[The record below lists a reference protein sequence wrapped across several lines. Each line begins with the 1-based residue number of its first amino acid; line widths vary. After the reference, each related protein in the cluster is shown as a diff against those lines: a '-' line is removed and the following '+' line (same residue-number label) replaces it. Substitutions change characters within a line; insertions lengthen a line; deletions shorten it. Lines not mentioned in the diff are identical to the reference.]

1 MFLIDIFFILKV
13 HQLVLCTRQVK
24 ILVLQGGKLQI
35 QAKLFPMIKVQQ
47 QYLYLVIFNL
57 KSKTNITW

>member
-13 HQLVLCTRQVK
+13 HQLALCTRQVK

-35 QAKLFPMIKVQQ
+35 QTK
-47 QYLYLVIFNL
+47 
-57 KSKTNITW
+57 